1 MKIYKKNTL
10 QKLTALLLALLMLF
24 ALPACNNA
32 ADAVTTPSITTQA
45 DPLPDPPQDDDPP
58 VVEMLPEQE
67 IRVLDQNVL
76 CNANSISQRAP
87 TMIEYFLSSNV
98 DSIGVQ
104 ECVAA
109 WADALDEGLKEK
121 YARVGVECGTGAD
134 KGSFATYVYYLKD
147 KYKVLATDTFWMSTT
162 PDVPSKYSDTV
173 DMNRTCT
180 WVILEDI
187 ETGFRYV
194 HMNCHLDWMDQAV
207 NVVQTQMIR
216 NLMIRFAE
224 MGYPVFATGDYNT
237 GEGKISYGQML
248 ASDWIADS
256 KYVAAESDT
265 TVSHFGNNDTIDYCF
280 VTDAYMT
287 VHQYDVID
295 HVHNNV
301 EVSDHNGI
309 FVHATVK
316 SLPKQDY
323 QSSVPQF
330 EENVEFTITVGS
342 GHTAQNGIISIP
354 QARDAYGSVAKAYE
368 VVLKDESGNEVS
380 KITVFANSYR
390 PLAPFSVFASVSGG
404 ISGKTYQLEVTPI
417 SIFGDRGT
425 TVTRRFVWDSGEE
438 IVVKAPSDPDIV
450 DIFVSNGVAV
460 DVSPNMYQLTQLGT
474 VNITNNAMVFNKGGN
489 IRTPNISSQYEKMTD
504 GFTMEAVITTGT
516 DITTSQNYISNQ
528 HAGGYAFSCEKGKL
542 RFSVHNGASYVYASA
557 EIEANTTYHVIG
569 IYDGTDLY
577 LYLNG
582 ELKEDAYLGNTMGL
596 PTADGAC
603 YLCIGADSD
612 KSGNGEYPADL
623 TVHKVALYSEVLT
636 LGEVIYLSQNQ

>member
-10 QKLTALLLALLMLF
+10 QKLTALLLALLMLL

-45 DPLPDPPQDDDPP
+45 DPLPNPPQDDDPP
-58 VVEMLPEQE
+58 VVEMLPAQE
-67 IRVLDQNVL
+67 VKVLDQNVL
-76 CNANSISQRAP
+76 NGNASAVAQRAP
-87 TMIEYFLSSNV
+87 AMIEYFLSYDA
-98 DSIGVQ
+98 DSIGLQ
-104 ECVAA
+104 EAGSA
-109 WADALDEGLKEK
+109 WADALDEGLKDK
-121 YARVGVECGTGAD
+121 YARVGVECGSGAD
-134 KGSFATYVYYLKD
+134 KGSFATYVYYRKD
-147 KYKVLATDTFWMSTT
+147 KYRVIATDTFWMSTT
-162 PDVPSKYSDTV
+162 PDVPSKYSSTV

-194 HMNCHLDWMDQAV
+194 HMNCHLDWMDASV
-207 NVVQTQMIR
+207 NVVQTTMIR
-216 NLMIRFAE
+216 NMIIRFAE

-237 GEGKISYGQML
+237 AEGLVSYGQML
-248 ASDWIADS
+248 ASDLVHDS
-256 KYVAAESDT
+256 RYLAEKSDI
-265 TVSHFGNNDTIDYCF
+265 TVSHFGNGATIDYCF
-280 VTDAYMT
+280 VTGAYMT
-287 VHQYDVID
+287 VKEFDVVD
-295 HVHNNV
+295 HVHGDV

-309 FVHATVK
+309 FVHAEVR
-316 SLPKQDY
+316 SLPKQTHP
-323 QSSVPQF
+323 VPQF
-330 EENVEFTITVGS
+330 ADDAEITLTPGK
-342 GHTAQNGIISIP
+342 GHMARSAKITLS

-390 PLAPFSVFASVSGG
+390 PLAPLSVTASLSGG

-425 TVTRRFVWDSGEE
+425 TVTSRFVWDSGEE
-438 IVVKAPSDPDIV
+438 IVVKAPNDPDIV

-460 DVSPNMYQLTQLGT
+460 DVSPNMYQLTQIGT

-489 IRTPNISSQYEKMTD
+489 IRTPNISSQYAKMTD

-528 HAGGYAFSCEKGKL
+528 HAGGYAFFCEKGKL

-577 LYLNG
+577 FYLNG
-582 ELKEDAYLGNTMGL
+582 DLVAVAYVGNTMGL

-612 KSGNGEYPADL
+612 KSGNGEYPAEL

-636 LGEVIYLSQNQ
+636 LGEVIYLSQNQS